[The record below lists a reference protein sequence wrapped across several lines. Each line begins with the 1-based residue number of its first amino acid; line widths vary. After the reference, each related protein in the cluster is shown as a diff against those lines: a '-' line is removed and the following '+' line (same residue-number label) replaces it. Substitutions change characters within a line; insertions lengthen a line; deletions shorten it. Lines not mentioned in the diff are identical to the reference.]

1 MTTLALPHDVTISAS
16 LLAADPLRIAEEV
29 ASLNEAADWLH
40 VDVMDFHFAENSFGT
55 LPMVQRLK
63 KITNTPLECHLMVQD
78 ALLWGPRFADAGC
91 SRVVLHAEL
100 SSKITLSEASK
111 KIRESGAEPIL
122 AMLYYT
128 DIEPYID
135 ELAEY
140 STVMLITVPETGF
153 GAQVT
158 ESGSFD
164 KIAHL
169 QSIIEERELPIRIA
183 VDGGIG
189 QHNVQQAH
197 AAGARQFVIGSDIFN
212 DADREAKVQQVRALF
227 ASNHTSAV

>member
-1 MTTLALPHDVTISAS
+1 MTQRVSPHDVTISAS
-16 LLAADPLRIAEEV
+16 LLAADPLRLAEEV

-40 VDVMDFHFAENSFGT
+40 IDVMDFHFAENSFGT
-55 LPMVQRLK
+55 LPMVQHLK
-63 KITNTPLECHLMVQD
+63 KITGTPLECHLMVQD

-91 SRVVLHAEL
+91 SRIVLHAEL

-111 KIRESGAEPIL
+111 KIRESGAEPVL
-122 AMLYYT
+122 AMLYGT

-153 GAQVT
+153 GAQTT
-158 ESGSFD
+158 ETGSFD
-164 KIAHL
+164 KIARL
-169 QSIIEERELPIRIA
+169 QSIIQERELPIRIA

-189 QHNVQQAH
+189 RHNVQQAH
-197 AAGARQFVIGSDIFN
+197 AAGARQFVIGSDIFGEPE
-212 DADREAKVQQVRALF
+212 REAKVQHLRALF
-227 ASNHTSAV
+227 ASHEPSAA